1 MPHRE
6 DLHMREV
13 SIDKGRGFLQE
24 QIIDFRTLGLLFRG
38 PLGMPLRRKQS
49 LPMPSFKEGYR
60 GLEPT
65 VTLRVKN
72 DSDLPHLKAWNW
84 ATAIEPHYLWC
95 VQSNSNKIVLHV
107 NAYSTSG
114 TFATI
119 TIN

>member
-1 MPHRE
+1 
-6 DLHMREV
+6 MREV
-13 SIDKGRGFLQE
+13 SIHKGRGFLQE

-65 VTLRVKN
+65 V
-72 DSDLPHLKAWNW
+72 NW